1 VRPNPVNLGTASGL
15 GAIVLWST
23 TFAFARSLSEQVG
36 PLTAGGAAYLLG
48 GCFCLVRLASPSN
61 GFAQVL
67 KLPQPYLF
75 GCGSLFVFYPV
86 AIYLA
91 VGLAKD
97 RDQLLQVALVNYL
110 WPALTVLLSLLLLNK
125 RANLWLAPG
134 TLLALVGV
142 VLVMTQGDQI
152 SWALFLQNLRGN
164 PAPYGLALAGAIAWG
179 LYSNLARRWSD
190 PGGAGAAE
198 LFIPA
203 AGLAL
208 LGLRLLATEP
218 TGWNLRAIADAL
230 VLSVATCLA
239 YVLWDI
245 AMRRGNLLLVA
256 VCSYLTPLLSTIVSC
271 VYLHV
276 SPGPRLWTG
285 CLLLVCGSFIS
296 WRAVADEPAPPSDG
310 GQPPGGPD
318 GLPRR
323 E

>member
-1 VRPNPVNLGTASGL
+1 VRPNAANLGTVSGL

-36 PLTAGGAAYLLG
+36 PLTAGAAAYLLG
-48 GCFCLVRLASPSN
+48 GCLCLVRLAWPSN
-61 GFAQVL
+61 RFAQVL
-67 KLPQPYLF
+67 RLPRAYLL

-91 VGLAKD
+91 VGLSKD
-97 RDQLLQVALVNYL
+97 REQLLQAALVNYL
-110 WPALTVLLSLLLLNK
+110 WPALTILLSVPLLGK
-125 RANLWLAPG
+125 RANLWLVPG
-134 TLLALVGV
+134 TLVAVIGV

-152 SWALFLQNLRGN
+152 SWGSFLENLRGN
-164 PAPYGLALAGAIAWG
+164 PAPYALSLAGAVAWG
-179 LYSNLARRWSD
+179 LYSNLARRWSE

-218 TGWNLRAIADAL
+218 TVWNLRAIGDAS
-230 VLSVATCLA
+230 VLSIATCLA
-239 YVLWDI
+239 YVLWDV
-245 AMRRGNLLLVA
+245 AMRRGDLLLVA
-256 VCSYLTPLLSTIVSC
+256 ACSYFTPLLSTIVSC

-285 CLLLVCGSFIS
+285 CLLLVCGPFIS
-296 WRAVADEPAPPSDG
+296 WRAVAHRSPS
-310 GQPPGGPD
+310 PD
-318 GLPRR
+318 SASAVGNR
-323 E
+323 